1 MDHGS
6 RDAEVGQLLLDE
18 ARGVFQRL
26 GRHRLDGGR
35 RRIQQRQVGQRGIFA
50 LVTVHRGG
58 LRLADGGAFTHGFAL
73 DPDGLA
79 DVGVAV
85 RCAAMRN
92 VCGGCV
98 AGTEGLGCALRSA
111 PRRGRMRFLPCC
123 ACGGAASNR
132 HVGIVIQPGLA
143 KAGNGG
149 LDRTMAIGDTFPAAG
164 DGVLGSASDATQK
177 AAEQAPTGR
186 GLVGICRAR
195 KVAARCTI
203 GIIRVGGMHALPPL
217 GSSGDKT
224 IQAGRCA
231 GHAAD
236 HGIGST
242 SIAAAA
248 PCPAALSRQGIVIQI
263 DVVFVGFVGAG
274 GAALGQS
281 GRTDQRRTALVTV
294 QIHGRTPQQV
304 APLTGRTRAG
314 LTIGTSNEFLA
325 DVVDAA
331 FQDSP
336 GTLEDGHPGDAR
348 GQAEADGD
356 EQQKRQ
362 RAADGSQH
370 DVDGPGNQCPQ
381 QPPGGQGQIGAQVVE
396 TRAFQGAAP
405 DQQQDEADPAFP
417 GKTGRR
423 QGLRRVGALAD
434 RAGATDRL
442 GISQRQRARQLGFLM
457 QPPVAG
463 QHPQHEKEREQ
474 VGREPEQ
481 VQDEV
486 GKPGTDAP
494 AEVVD
499 LAGGDGVRPARI
511 DRVVAEQDQ
520 KEKDGKEAQD
530 DPAGFPQQADGPPGK
545 PDVPTGPVFIG
556 GCLSCAA
563 RHRSLVLRKL
573 GGTPDHTAL
582 TGDGTNPPG
591 VSVVCGLS
599 FRPDS
604 C

>member
-1 MDHGS
+1 
-6 RDAEVGQLLLDE
+6 
-18 ARGVFQRL
+18 
-26 GRHRLDGGR
+26 
-35 RRIQQRQVGQRGIFA
+35 
-50 LVTVHRGG
+50 
-58 LRLADGGAFTHGFAL
+58 
-73 DPDGLA
+73 
-79 DVGVAV
+79 
-85 RCAAMRN
+85 
-92 VCGGCV
+92 
-98 AGTEGLGCALRSA
+98 
-111 PRRGRMRFLPCC
+111 MRFLPCC
-123 ACGGAASNR
+123 ACGGAAGNR
-132 HVGIVIQPGLA
+132 HVGIILHWLA

-149 LDRTMAIGDTFPAAG
+149 LDGAMAIGNAFPAAG
-164 DGVLGSASDATQK
+164 DGILGGTRDATQK
-177 AAEQAPTGR
+177 AAEQASTGR
-186 GLVGICRAR
+186 GLVGIRRASE
-195 KVAARCTI
+195 VAARCTL
-203 GIIRVGGMHALPPL
+203 GILRVCGMHALPPM
-217 GSSGDKT
+217 GSSGGKT
-224 IQAGRCA
+224 IQAGRCT
-231 GHAAD
+231 GHAAR
-236 HGIGST
+236 HGVGTAGIT
-242 SIAAAA
+242 AAA
-248 PCPAALSRQGIVIQI
+248 PCPATRSRQGVVIQI
-263 DVVFVGFVGAG
+263 DVVFVGFVRAG

-281 GRTDQRRTALVTV
+281 GGTDQRRTALVTV
-294 QIHGRTPQQV
+294 QIHRRASQQV

-314 LTIGTSNEFLA
+314 LTIGTRNQFLA

-331 FQDSP
+331 FQDGS
-336 GTLEDGHPGDAR
+336 GALEDGHPGDTR

-362 RAADGSQH
+362 RATDGTQH
-370 DVDGPGNQCPQ
+370 DVDGTGNQCPQ
-381 QPPGGQGQIGAQVVE
+381 QPSGGQRQVGTQVVE
-396 TRAFQGAAP
+396 TRAFQGTAP
-405 DQQQDEADPAFP
+405 DQQQDEADPALP
-417 GKTGRR
+417 GKAGRR
-423 QGLRRVGALAD
+423 QGLRGIGALAD
-434 RAGATDRL
+434 SAGATDRL
-442 GISQRQRARQLGFLM
+442 GIGQRQRARQLGFLM
-457 QPPVAG
+457 QAPVAG

-499 LAGGDGVRPARI
+499 LAGGDGMRPARI

>member
-1 MDHGS
+1 
-6 RDAEVGQLLLDE
+6 
-18 ARGVFQRL
+18 
-26 GRHRLDGGR
+26 
-35 RRIQQRQVGQRGIFA
+35 
-50 LVTVHRGG
+50 
-58 LRLADGGAFTHGFAL
+58 
-73 DPDGLA
+73 
-79 DVGVAV
+79 
-85 RCAAMRN
+85 
-92 VCGGCV
+92 
-98 AGTEGLGCALRSA
+98 
-111 PRRGRMRFLPCC
+111 MRFLPCC

-149 LDRTMAIGDTFPAAG
+149 LDGPMAIGDTFPPAG
-164 DGVLGSASDATQK
+164 DGILGGTRDATQK
-177 AAEQAPTGR
+177 APEQASTGR
-186 GLVGICRAR
+186 GLVGICRASE
-195 KVAARCTI
+195 VAARCTL
-203 GIIRVGGMHALPPL
+203 GILRVGGMHALPPM
-217 GSSGDKT
+217 GSSGGRT
-224 IQAGRCA
+224 IQAGRCT
-231 GHAAD
+231 GHAAR
-236 HGIGST
+236 HGVGTAGIT
-242 SIAAAA
+242 AAA
-248 PCPAALSRQGIVIQI
+248 PCPATRSRQGVVIQI
-263 DVVFVGFVGAG
+263 DIVFVGFARAG

-362 RAADGSQH
+362 RAADGTQH
-370 DVDGPGNQCPQ
+370 DVDRPGNQCPQ
-381 QPPGGQGQIGAQVVE
+381 QPSGGQRQIGAQVVE

-417 GKTGRR
+417 GKAGRR
-423 QGLRRVGALAD
+423 QSLRGIGVLAD
-434 RAGATDRL
+434 RAAATGRL
-442 GISQRQRARQLGFLM
+442 GIGQRQRARQLGFLM
-457 QPPVAG
+457 QAPVAG

-474 VGREPEQ
+474 VSREPEQ

-486 GKPGTDAP
+486 GEPGTDAP

-499 LAGGDGVRPARI
+499 LAGGDGMRPARI
-511 DRVVAEQDQ
+511 NRVVAEQDQ